1 MPRMLTGI
9 EPSGARVK
17 LLTRIALCLVLVA
30 AAGCI
35 AHHAAHPGVAH
46 VLFEGDELLVETIVV
61 PGYRDWV
68 DTGMQVQAG
77 EPLTFL
83 ATGRIG
89 TGTPAA
95 TEEQSELD
103 VDPRGTFLY
112 SDAVQGLD
120 FPLPAAA
127 QGPAPCFCLIA
138 RVGDSPPFYVGE
150 RMSLPA
156 PATGRLWLGV
166 NDPCVEDNSGEFH
179 VQVNRP
185 PELQPMAFREI
196 PPPDEPIC
204 GGPQPGCQVVVFYVD
219 GLRPDVVEEMVAMG
233 HLPNIRRHFVEGGTY
248 LANAFTSFPSDTIT
262 SNGCMWT
269 GCFSDRHGLKGQV
282 RFNRHSH
289 HSDSYLE
296 PIGPNRSARQ
306 LGPQSWDRA
315 VHVTK
320 ATVVGLTRGEER
332 EREWRDSRTSD
343 IPAIYDYLRAA
354 GCDWSTS
361 VLPVMTKIPPILW
374 TRSMSKHMPYF
385 KAHEAWKYNDDANAH
400 YTVQYLLGQRERVT
414 VLWLP
419 ETDSYSHKE
428 CRGQFGSARRA
439 IARADALIG
448 DVTTEL
454 EARGC
459 LENTYL
465 VLVSD
470 HGHVGGEQQHL
481 SRYDLANEFFFRP
494 RAVTPDGR
502 WVGGGLGLSVRQHRY
517 DNRHAGARPLE
528 FVFLDADATGAARV
542 HLPQCHYRSGDWSRP
557 NRAADLLSYS
567 IADEWDPVDM
577 LSSIAS
583 VAAVDDSGC
592 AGHPVDH
599 VVAKI
604 SDCSILI
611 TTCDRGQ
618 AVIERRWDESGQW
631 VYRYVPVTNVQP
643 ATNGEIAFDEIA
655 NPTTDPLCLAGHVPA
670 DFFAGFHNETIWLWA
685 TADSEY
691 PDSVVSFARHMLW
704 QDDLRPQELEY
715 APDLVV
721 TARRGWFFGTQ
732 NMRGSSHGHPLP
744 ESMHATLY
752 VSGPNVRCGSC
763 VAAPCRLVDLTPT
776 ILELAG
782 VPFDAEFMDGQALRT
797 IYNAYSESQTIDSSD
812 ELLLSKS
819 RSRATPLTA
828 KIATRIPVLRRTQVP
843 PRDDSTPHGSN
854 ALRMVGVGRTTHQLT
869 FKPNDFGKRAGL
881 GPLVEFALKS
891 DTRSPKSS
899 SRLRSIRAEEVT
911 PASFSDGVPFD
922 DCCRQPLYWHD
933 IELRAW
939 NGLIYAPQPVFE
951 HQPLTINHPESP
963 WDVNNMIYGV
973 LTTPDWNVY
982 RLVDDVVSLVIPGR
996 LHTQRGVEW
1005 IGLQGQRSNQRW
1017 IAEATLA
1024 LDPQGFSL
1032 SDYSYKTLGNMK
1044 RMNGTLDWLQNRNT
1058 DLDRLLAEP
1067 MGRSSLPGTP
1077 LVHGAI
1083 DGIQW
1088 SFWESY
1094 HFAVRVA
1101 AEVLDEKL
1109 LNGLEN
1115 GVDATLNAPRRIP
1128 ENEIIEE

>member
-9 EPSGARVK
+9 ESPGARAK
-17 LLTRIALCLVLVA
+17 LPTRVALCLVAIA

-35 AHHAAHPGVAH
+35 AHHASQPGISR
-46 VLFEGDELLVETIVV
+46 LLVEGVELQGEAIVV
-61 PGYRDWV
+61 PGDQDWV
-68 DTGMQVQAG
+68 DTGMQVRAG

-83 ATGRIG
+83 AAGRIC
-89 TGTPAA
+89 TGSPAA
-95 TEEQSELD
+95 PPEQTELE

-120 FPLPAAA
+120 FSLPAAA

-138 RVGDSPPFYVGE
+138 RIDDSPPFYVGE
-150 RMSLPA
+150 RMSLAA
-156 PATGRLWLGV
+156 PASGRLWLGI

-179 VQVNRP
+179 VQVSRTN
-185 PELQPMAFREI
+185 ELQPMAFREM
-196 PPPDEPIC
+196 PPPDELSC
-204 GGPQPGCQVVVFYVD
+204 GGPQPGCAVVVFYVD

-248 LANAFTSFPSDTIT
+248 LTNAFTSFPSDTIT

-296 PIGPNRSARQ
+296 PLGPSRSARQ

-315 VHVTK
+315 VHETK

-332 EREWRDSRTSD
+332 GQEWCESRTSD
-343 IPAIYDYLRAA
+343 IPAIYDYLREA
-354 GCDWSTS
+354 GCDWSTG
-361 VLPVMTKIPPILW
+361 VLPVMSKVPPILW
-374 TRSMSKHMPYF
+374 TRSMAKQMPYL
-385 KAHEAWKYNDDANAH
+385 KAHQAWKYNDDANAH
-400 YTVQYLLGQRERVT
+400 YAVQYQLGQQQAVT
-414 VLWLP
+414 VVWLP

-428 CRGQFGSARRA
+428 CRGQFGSARRT
-439 IARADALIG
+439 IAQADALIG
-448 DVTTEL
+448 EVTTEL

-459 LENTYL
+459 LDNTYL

-481 SRYDLANEFFFRP
+481 TRYDLANEFFFRP

-517 DNRHAGARPLE
+517 DNRHAGAGPLE

-542 HLPQCHYRSGDWSRP
+542 HLPRCHYRSGDWSRP
-557 NRAADLLSYS
+557 NRAAELLSYS
-567 IADEWDPVDM
+567 IADEWDPVDL

-583 VAAVDDSGC
+583 VTATDDSGC
-592 AGHPVDH
+592 TGHPVDH

-631 VYRYVPVTNVQP
+631 VYRYVPVTNVRP
-643 ATNGEIAFDEIA
+643 TTDGEIAFDEVA

-670 DFFAGFHNETIWLWA
+670 DFFAGFHDETIWLWA
-685 TADSEY
+685 TAESEY

-704 QDDLRPQELEY
+704 QDDLRVQELEY

-721 TARRGWFFGTQ
+721 TAHRGWYFGTQ
-732 NMRGSSHGHPLP
+732 NLPGSSHGHPLP
-744 ESMHATLY
+744 EAMHATLY
-752 VSGPNVRCGSC
+752 VSGPNVRCGC
-763 VAAPCRLVDLTPT
+763 RVTAPCRLVDLTPT

-782 VPFDAEFMDGQALRT
+782 VPYDAEFMDGQALRT
-797 IYNAYSESQTIDSSD
+797 IYNANSNAEASD
-812 ELLLSKS
+812 PVETPLSAKS
-819 RSRATPLTA
+819 RPRTTPPTPTMAARFPAPRRGKTQTLTVA
-828 KIATRIPVLRRTQVP
+828 ADLRENGVVRVASP
-843 PRDDSTPHGSN
+843 PRS
-854 ALRMVGVGRTTHQLT
+854 
-869 FKPNDFGKRAGL
+869 KPNDSGMRAGSV
-881 GPLVEFALKS
+881 PLVEFALK
-891 DTRSPKSS
+891 TGARSPKSS
-899 SRLRSIRAEEVT
+899 PRIRSNGNEDVT
-911 PASFSDGVPFD
+911 PASASNGVPSD
-922 DCCRQPLYWHD
+922 VCCRQPLYWHD
-933 IELRAW
+933 IELHAW
-939 NGLIYAPQPVFE
+939 NGLIYSPQPVFE
-951 HQPLTINHPESP
+951 HQPRTIHRPDSP
-963 WDVNNMIYGV
+963 WDVNNMVYGV
-973 LTTPDWNVY
+973 LTMPDWSVY
-982 RLVDDVVSLVIPGR
+982 RLVDDAVSPLIPGR
-996 LHTQRGVEW
+996 LHTKDGAEW
-1005 IGLQGQRSNQRW
+1005 IGLQGQRSPHRW
-1017 IAEATLA
+1017 IAEGTLA

-1032 SDYSYKTLGNMK
+1032 SDASYKSLGNMK
-1044 RMNGTLDWLQNRNT
+1044 RMNGTLDWLQNRSTN
-1058 DLDRLLAEP
+1058 LDRMLAEP

-1083 DGIQW
+1083 DGVQW
-1088 SFWESY
+1088 AFWESY
-1094 HFAVRVA
+1094 HFAVRVV

-1128 ENEIIEE
+1128 EIEIIDE